1 MKILVSLFTLVISA
15 QALAWGPTGHR
26 VVGELATRYLEISSL
41 SKIQQILDGQSL
53 ARVSTWPDE
62 IKSEPQTYSHTYN
75 WHYTT
80 WHSTAHTHSHEHEND
95 ESGYLLKSVKEQT
108 EILKN
113 VQSTKSQKAFAI
125 KFLVHL
131 IGDAH
136 MPFHV
141 GNGNDRGG
149 NYCKVKFHSKQF
161 NLHALWD
168 EGMID
173 FNGLSYTEFAKF
185 IRDGKTVQDI
195 QKARQGEMLD
205 WVKESK
211 EILPTLYPAEV
222 NNQKYCDKD
231 SSWDVAP
238 QLGYEYSYKYL
249 PVIEKRLFE
258 AGIRL
263 AQVLNEALK

>member
-1 MKILVSLFTLVISA
+1 MRKLIGVFCLFTASTA
-15 QALAWGPTGHR
+15 FAWGPTGHR
-26 VVGELATRYLEISSL
+26 AVGEIASRFL
-41 SKIQQILDGQSL
+41 SIETMSKVHQILDGQSL
-53 ARVSTWPDE
+53 AKVSTWPDE
-62 IKSEPQTYSHTYN
+62 IKSDPTNYSHTYN

-80 WHSTAHTHSHEHEND
+80 WQSTAHTHSHEHEND
-95 ESGYLLKSVKEQT
+95 ESGYLLKSVKEQV

-113 VQSTKSQKAFAI
+113 SQATKAQKAFAI
-125 KFLVHL
+125 KFIVHL

-149 NYCKVKFHSKQF
+149 NYCKVTFHSKAF

-173 FNGLSYTEFAKF
+173 FNGLSFTEFAKF
-185 IRDGKTVQDI
+185 IREGKTLSDI

-211 EILPTLYPAEV
+211 DILPSLYPEGAAE
-222 NNQKYCDKD
+222 YCAQN
-231 SSWDVAP
+231 AP
-238 QLGYEYSYKYL
+238 AEKLPKLGYEYSYKFM
-249 PVIEKRLFE
+249 PVIEQRIFE
-258 AGIRL
+258 AGVRL
-263 AQVLNEALK
+263 ALVLNDSLK